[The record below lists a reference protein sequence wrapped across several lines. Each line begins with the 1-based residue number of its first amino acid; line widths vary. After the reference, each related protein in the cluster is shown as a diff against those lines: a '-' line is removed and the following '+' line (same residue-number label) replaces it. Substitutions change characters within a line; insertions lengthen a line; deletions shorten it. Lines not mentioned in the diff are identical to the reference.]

1 MLYWFGKIFLAPF
14 VWLLM
19 RPRVK
24 GFQHLFCRGSAIIVS
39 NHWSLGDPIL
49 LAIVSPRI
57 IHFMAKK
64 ELFEKKVPRFILQR
78 LLFTFPVNRKQADMA
93 SLKQAMHLLERGK
106 VFGIFP
112 EGRRSVT
119 GELDTLEKGAAF
131 LALKT
136 GAPIIPIYSDPRTY
150 RKFRI
155 NMVVGALM
163 DAKAIAAEHRGQ
175 PLDVVTQAIA
185 DKLQQLKLQMEA

>member
-1 MLYWFGKIFLAPF
+1 MLYLFAKLLLTPLA
-14 VWLLM
+14 WLLM

-24 GFQHLFCRGSAIIVS
+24 GLRHLFFRGKAIIVS
-39 NHWSLGDPIL
+39 NHWSMPDPIL
-49 LAIVSPRI
+49 LALVCPRVV
-57 IHFMAKK
+57 HFMAKK
-64 ELFEKKVPRFILQR
+64 ELFDHPAARFALQK
-78 LLFTFPVNRKQADMA
+78 LLFAFPVNRKQADMA
-93 SLKQAMHLLERGK
+93 SLKQAMSVLDRGR

-119 GELDTLEKGAAF
+119 GELDMLEKGAAF

-155 NMVVGALM
+155 NMVVGSPM
-163 DAKAIAAEHRGQ
+163 DAKAIAAEHRGKAA
-175 PLDVVTQAIA
+175 DVVTQAIA
-185 DKLQQLKLQMEA
+185 DKIRQLQLQMEA